1 MTYFKPAF
9 IIVAMTTA
17 GAIAIGP
24 VSAWAQTAS
33 EVATEAAPEASPET
47 PKAKQ
52 SAAEKFAT
60 MDLDGNGLVSEAEFL
75 AYATEAHDASPEDAS
90 AKFTQIAGDDGVI
103 SLGEFEAVHTAHR
116 KKRAGPGS

>member
-9 IIVAMTTA
+9 VFVAMTMA

-24 VSAWAQTAS
+24 ASAQEAAS
-33 EVATEAAPEASPET
+33 ETPPET
-47 PKAKQ
+47 SKTKQ

-60 MDLDGNGLVSEAEFL
+60 IDLDGNGLVSEAEFL

-103 SLGEFEAVHTAHR
+103 SLGEFEAVHTANR
-116 KKRAGPGS
+116 KKHTGAGS